1 MLNGTFPQ
9 LSFYYA
15 AVDENCCIINPY
27 LRRVTSSRLSV
38 ESLNNLVIWIT
49 NNICA
54 ATLTVPSAWPK
65 IELFQMGLLESLVYS
80 IVALDCARGCL

>member
-27 LRRVTSSRLSV
+27 LRSVTSSRLSV

-54 ATLTVPSAWPK
+54 ATLTVQSAWPK

-80 IVALDCARGCL
+80 MVALDCARGCL

>member
-27 LRRVTSSRLSV
+27 LRSVTSSRLSV
-38 ESLNNLVIWIT
+38 ESLNRIT
-49 NNICA
+49 DNICA
-54 ATLTVPSAWPK
+54 ATLTILPAWLRNK
-65 IELFQMGLLESLVYS
+65 LFQMGLLESLVYS
-80 IVALDCARGCL
+80 MVALDCARGCL